1 MSAPSFQASFC
12 VWRHISFP
20 HGMEGWMYM
29 TPVVLLLTAV
39 ALSMDA
45 LAVSISNGM
54 TIKHLRLRDALKT
67 GFFFG
72 AFQALMPAIGWLA
85 GTSVREMIVSLDHWV
100 AFGLLALI
108 GGKMIWD
115 TVHGE
120 DDEHVSNPTDTRVL
134 LVMAV
139 ATSIDALAVGISL
152 AMEQVS
158 VAAATATIGLVT
170 FALCT
175 AGMMLG
181 KKLGEACQKRAGFIG
196 GVILIAIGLKILIEH
211 LSQGV

>member
-1 MSAPSFQASFC
+1 
-12 VWRHISFP
+12 
-20 HGMEGWMYM
+20 M

-134 LVMAV
+134 LVMR
-139 ATSIDALAVGISL
+139 SP
-152 AMEQVS
+152 
-158 VAAATATIGLVT
+158 
-170 FALCT
+170 
-175 AGMMLG
+175 
-181 KKLGEACQKRAGFIG
+181 RASTRWPW
-196 GVILIAIGLKILIEH
+196 A
-211 LSQGV
+211 SAWRWSRCPSPRPPRPSAW

>member
-1 MSAPSFQASFC
+1 
-12 VWRHISFP
+12 
-20 HGMEGWMYM
+20 M

-175 AGMMLG
+175 AGMLLG

-211 LSQGV
+211 LLQGV

>member
-1 MSAPSFQASFC
+1 
-12 VWRHISFP
+12 
-20 HGMEGWMYM
+20 M
-29 TPVVLLLTAV
+29 TTTMLLLTAV

-54 TIKHLRLRDALKT
+54 TIRDLKVRDALKT
-67 GFFFG
+67 GLFFG

-85 GTSVREMIVSLDHWV
+85 GTSVRDLIVSVDHWV

-115 TVHGE
+115 TFHEAQDGG
-120 DDEHVSNPTDTRVL
+120 VSNPTDTRVL

-152 AMEQVS
+152 AMEQVAIAP
-158 VAAATATIGLVT
+158 AALTIGLVT
-170 FALCT
+170 FSLST
-175 AGMMLG
+175 MGVLLG
-181 KKLGEACQKRAGFIG
+181 KKLGDAFQKRAGCIG
-196 GVILIAIGLKILIEH
+196 GVILVLIGLKILLEH
-211 LSQGV
+211 LAQGV

>member
-1 MSAPSFQASFC
+1 
-12 VWRHISFP
+12 
-20 HGMEGWMYM
+20 
-29 TPVVLLLTAV
+29 
-39 ALSMDA
+39 
-45 LAVSISNGM
+45 
-54 TIKHLRLRDALKT
+54 
-67 GFFFG
+67 
-72 AFQALMPAIGWLA
+72 
-85 GTSVREMIVSLDHWV
+85 
-100 AFGLLALI
+100 
-108 GGKMIWD
+108 MIWD

-175 AGMMLG
+175 AGMLLG